1 MERWKEQRAALVQW
15 GPWEVAGAVGLLG
28 RDLVHQAL
36 CVYEGFQLLFAGMI
50 VAAAPSCRHRQAL
63 MRGLPDGMAL

>member
-1 MERWKEQRAALVQW
+1 MERWKEQRVALVQW

-36 CVYEGFQLLFAGMI
+36 CVYEGFQLLFE
-50 VAAAPSCRHRQAL
+50 
-63 MRGLPDGMAL
+63 

>member
-1 MERWKEQRAALVQW
+1 MEQWKEQGVTLVQW
-15 GPWEVAGAVGLLG
+15 GPWEVVGAVGLLG

-36 CVYEGFQLLFAGMI
+36 CVYGVFQLLFAGMI
-50 VAAAPSCRHRQAL
+50 VVAAPSCRHRQAL